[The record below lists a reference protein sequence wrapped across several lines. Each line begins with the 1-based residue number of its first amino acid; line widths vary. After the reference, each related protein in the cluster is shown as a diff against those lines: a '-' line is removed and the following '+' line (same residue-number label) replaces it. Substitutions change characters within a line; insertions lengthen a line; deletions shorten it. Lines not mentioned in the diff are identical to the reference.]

1 MSKPETNPLEAMT
14 VSVAPGIGPTVA
26 CLAQASPAGEIF
38 VAVGGAAPCAA
49 RLLANLDRYELAKPH
64 YRGRDVLVV
73 FQDGDRGKPII
84 IGLLEE
90 PLESMVEMTAAT
102 KETPDR
108 KQELRIDG
116 KRVVIEADDE
126 IELKCGQGS
135 ITIRKDGKIVVKGTH
150 VLSHATGPNRIRGGS
165 VSLN

>member
-1 MSKPETNPLEAMT
+1 MSKQVMNPFDAMPT
-14 VSVAPGIGPTVA
+14 AMSLAIGPTIA
-26 CLAQASPAGEIF
+26 RLTQPGLGGEIL
-38 VAVGGAAPCAA
+38 VTVGGAAPCIAK
-49 RLLANLDRYELAKPH
+49 LLANLDRYELAKPR
-64 YRGRDVLVV
+64 YCGREVLVV
-73 FQDGDRGKPII
+73 FQDGDRTKPII
-84 IGLLEE
+84 VGLMEE
-90 PLESMVEMTAAT
+90 PLESMVQM
-102 KETPDR
+102 ETPAPESPDHR
-108 KQELRIDG
+108 REMRIDG

>member
-1 MSKPETNPLEAMT
+1 MSKPEMNPFAAM
-14 VSVAPGIGPTVA
+14 SASMALAIGPTVA
-26 CLAQASPAGEIF
+26 RLTQTGSAGEIF
-38 VAVGGAAPCAA
+38 VAVGGTTPCAA
-49 RLLANLDRYELAKPH
+49 KLLANLDRYELAQPR
-64 YRGRDVLVV
+64 YVGREVLVV
-73 FQDGDRGKPII
+73 FQDGDRNKPII
-84 IGLLEE
+84 VGLLEE
-90 PLESMVEMTAAT
+90 PLESLVEMTAAT
-102 KETPDR
+102 KETPDH

>member
-1 MSKPETNPLEAMT
+1 MSKPVILPFEAMT

-26 CLAQASPAGEIF
+26 RLVQPGPTGEIF

-49 RLLANLDRYELAKPH
+49 KLLAHLDRHELAKPRH
-64 YRGRDVLVV
+64 RGRDVLVV

-102 KETPDR
+102 NETPDR
-108 KQELRIDG
+108 KRELRIDG

-135 ITIRKDGKIVVKGTH
+135 ITIRKDGKIVVKGTN
-150 VLSHATGPNRIRGGS
+150 VLTHATGPNRVRGGS